1 MLTGATGFI
10 GSHIAEH
17 LVQKKIDTHLFIRRR
32 NSIIDSLE
40 KRGAKIHVAQY
51 DNMSV
56 LKASLK
62 AAEVVIHCAGAT
74 RALKEKDYI
83 KTNVDFTANILNV
96 INKQQR
102 FILISSQA
110 AAGPSNASVPV
121 DEETEPVPL
130 TYYGKSKLLA
140 ERQAIKWGAENNN
153 SFVILRPSVV
163 YGPREKDMYNY
174 FRLIK
179 KGIFLLLGN
188 GKKRFSIL
196 HVNDLV
202 LAVMMCAEHPSCG
215 ETYFVCNDEAPSW
228 LEIGACI
235 KKALNKNRTLTV
247 KIPEHVADIAA
258 HIVDAVGLVT
268 RKASLLNRQK
278 IIEAKQAA
286 WLCSNTKIKKRLH
299 WRPEISLEN
308 GIKQTAEWYIMEN
321 WI

>member
-17 LVQKKIDTHLFIRRR
+17 FVQKNIEMHLFVRRR

-40 KRGAKIHVAQY
+40 ELGAKIYVAQP
-51 DNMSV
+51 DNMAM
-56 LKASLK
+56 LKASLN

-83 KTNVDFTANILNV
+83 KTNVDFTSNILKV
-96 INKQQR
+96 IKTQQR

-140 ERQAIKWGAENNN
+140 ERQVIKWGAENNKN
-153 SFVILRPSVV
+153 FVILRPSVV
-163 YGPREKDMYNY
+163 YGSRERDVYNY
-174 FRLIK
+174 FRLIN
-179 KGIFLLLGN
+179 KGIYFLLGN
-188 GKKRFSIL
+188 GNKRFSIL

-202 LAVMMCAEHPSCG
+202 SAVMMCAEHPSCG

-228 LEIGACI
+228 LEISACI
-235 KKALNKNRTLTV
+235 KKALNKEYTLTV

-258 HIVDAVGLVT
+258 HIVDAIALVT
-268 RKASLLNRQK
+268 RKPSLLNRQK
-278 IIEAKQAA
+278 IIEAKQTA
-286 WLCSNTKIKKRLH
+286 WLCSNTKIKDRLH

-308 GIKQTAEWYIMEN
+308 GIKQTADWYIMEN